1 MRHSHSSPSACD
13 RNENLG
19 EFLDERC
26 LLLPREHQ
34 VAVALFHRRKRCK
47 NSAANP
53 EVRTPHVGTLFDT
66 LKAKGDPSE
75 IVCVHK
81 NSQPF
86 STLASYTYREGR
98 RSRQR
103 TAARPGSL
111 PRFAVPQ
118 SCPTLTAQY
127 GSCVFQF
134 GCSGLSR
141 ARGKHPTARR
151 PRCLRLC

>member
-13 RNENLG
+13 RNENLW

-26 LLLPREHQ
+26 LLLQREHQ
-34 VAVALFHRRKRCK
+34 VAVALFRRCKRCK

-75 IVCVHK
+75 ILCVHK
-81 NSQPF
+81 SSQPF
-86 STLASYTYREGR
+86 STFASYTYREGG

-103 TAARPGSL
+103 TAAGPGFDGAFS
-111 PRFAVPQ
+111 VPQ
-118 SCPTLTAQY
+118 TLVKLAT
-127 GSCVFQF
+127 
-134 GCSGLSR
+134 
-141 ARGKHPTARR
+141 T
-151 PRCLRLC
+151 